1 MSISESEQQ
10 QQPSSPNTEDVS
22 LSEES
27 QVDVEQLSQLL
38 TKDLFNLYSLSF
50 LCKSKELSERR
61 IRLDFGL
68 VAEVTT
74 QIFGIPG
81 TKLYISSLQVARI
94 RGQVGRVDGPVI
106 VSFEKKEDCIK
117 CVEDK
122 ALTSKVNS
130 LTSSIRTDP
139 SLAVSNPGPGPESE
153 DRC

>member
-1 MSISESEQQ
+1 
-10 QQPSSPNTEDVS
+10 

-68 VAEVTT
+68 VAEV
-74 QIFGIPG
+74 
-81 TKLYISSLQVARI
+81 ARI

-106 VSFEKKEDCIK
+106 VSFARKEDCIK

-122 ALTSKVNS
+122 TLTAKYPT
-130 LTSSIRTDP
+130 LAPAP
-139 SLAVSNPGPGPESE
+139 SQRIVADKDG
-153 DRC
+153 